1 MAVTTAFQSDN
12 ERLNDD
18 QKKRLNAIHEKYNAP
33 GTSETTKKIL
43 NEAANMIRAEAGYT
57 GGTSGN
63 TPTEIN
69 STKTKKASGT
79 TIAVVP
85 EDEIGV
91 PNISDLIEQYNQ
103 AKMDSVVSGLKQAR
117 NTALSNLDKAQS
129 AIKPKYYEARNAVSS
144 SSQLGAKNFAEYLAQ
159 RGETNSGINDQAQI
173 SRNIATQGQIGG
185 LRQQEAQDYANIE
198 QSRAD
203 VNNSYST
210 DLANAKAG
218 LESAALQAQ
227 IDEIRRQQELA
238 LQQEQFNKQF
248 GLQEAGVTGTY
259 GGTPTLAAQQ
269 FELQKTG
276 ANIDNQI
283 KAYQLDLMNNPNSY
297 ENQIKAIQLEQA
309 KYALKSAQEIAKY
322 DPQRAKLEIERLQKE
337 ISNIGAS
344 TALGYAQLE
353 WQKDAK
359 NPDNLYKQAQIEA
372 LANKPDTN
380 TSNTI
385 DDYAK
390 AIDNSYITQPNPGN
404 GYTRSVDYQGI
415 KKYLEYLQT
424 QGVSEQLLRQLA
436 SRYGIFVQ

>member
-18 QKKRLNAIHEKYNAP
+18 QKKRLNDIHAKYNAP
-33 GTSETTKKIL
+33 GTSEATKKIL
-43 NEAANMIRAEAGYT
+43 HDAAEMIRAEAGYS
-57 GGTSGN
+57 GGTSGDK
-63 TPTEIN
+63 PVEIK
-69 STKTKKASGT
+69 STKTKKAADT
-79 TIAVVP
+79 MIAEMP

-103 AKMDSVVSGLKQAR
+103 AKMDSIVSGLKQAR

-210 DLANAKAG
+210 DLANARAG
-218 LESAALQAQ
+218 LETATLQAQ

-259 GGTPTLAAQQ
+259 GGSPTLAAQNQQFNQSVTQQEMALKQQQ
-269 FELQKTG
+269 FEESVRQNNIAQTNWQQQFTYAQMQDQIQNALARQRISMDQAQIALQQ
-276 ANIDNQI
+276 ARFAAEQDPNSLDNQI
-283 KAYQLDLMNNPNSY
+283 KKSQLELNSY
-297 ENQIKAIQLEQA
+297 TKSNAVLNDTIQ
-309 KYALKSAQEIAKY
+309 
-322 DPQRAKLEIERLQKE
+322 RLDSMYLTKNADGE
-337 ISNIGAS
+337 ISRNPS
-344 TALGYAQLE
+344 FSDAQLRAAIIGLGLSDD
-353 WQKDAK
+353 QTDA
-359 NPDNLYKQAQIEA
+359 L
-372 LANKPDTN
+372 
-380 TSNTI
+380 
-385 DDYAK
+385 
-390 AIDNSYITQPNPGN
+390 
-404 GYTRSVDYQGI
+404 
-415 KKYLEYLQT
+415 
-424 QGVSEQLLRQLA
+424 LLR
-436 SRYGIFVQ
+436 YGLPIN